1 MKNLGTLVFCLAFLA
16 GCSTATVKELRL
28 SNGNTGYDLKCL
40 GNQHKCEERARILC
54 DGKYRVHN
62 LFEDDPLAYSIEK
75 GLTMRLECLEET
87 AQVFKECSQPGVTCR
102 L

>member
-1 MKNLGTLVFCLAFLA
+1 MKNLGTILFCLAYFV

-28 SNGNTGYDLKCL
+28 SNGNKGFDLKCL
-40 GNQHKCEERARILC
+40 GSEMKCEERARILC

-62 LFEDDPLAYSIEK
+62 FFEDDPLSYSLEK

-87 AQVFKECSQPGVTCR
+87 AQVYKECSQPGVSCR